1 MKYIYRFL
9 LLCIMIVFTAI
20 FIHHVR
26 AAVNSYDG
34 TDIAM
39 AVLHDPSTLISS
51 YYEDTDPTGQFRQRK
66 ILNSLGILSPTDG
79 DTFVILS
86 TGIAGATPA
95 TTNSEN
101 PGSEMGTYFGPQ
113 APSPGEPT
121 DYAKLVLNLSVP
133 PGMHNVS
140 IDLQFFSGEYPD
152 YVGTVYN
159 DKVNITVIS
168 PSKGIRYYQFD
179 VNSGD
184 FVLKSRDIPGT
195 GFDMFAVRPTG
206 GGWTPTSPDGIN
218 YETTTPYWSDD
229 AGASALITRVFP
241 VSPNENIT
249 IIIKI
254 QDTGDNLVD
263 SAVFIDNIRFSGY
276 GRPEIKALKTYQDV
290 NGGSVQPGD
299 TIKYTITLSNIGNVS
314 HPNNPGYEFEDVI
327 PQNTSF
333 VQGSLYSSSGRC
345 SYLPSENKIVWDGE
359 LPAESSV
366 LITYEV
372 TISSSLT
379 ETTLISNQGVVYWD
393 RDEDGINEETELTD
407 DPNVDDG
414 IDLDGDGDTWDDDPT
429 VFLVIMSDNITLHE
443 YFSDD
448 TPYSRAIQSFNN
460 ITWLSTSYLDGKG
473 YFGVAGGYYYST
485 SNSFKVQIRSDS
497 GSQYWNYSFNPISSE
512 MNLTS
517 WEIYFACGNNS
528 ETSDLILSFMSS
540 SGNEILRLKFDFE
553 SVSPENITDS
563 YAPCLY
569 YLNKLGEWVKIST
582 DYPGGY
588 LYNGWYK
595 LVISKN
601 GTKVEYDLY
610 RKGVMT
616 DSKTDDYLNADLSSL
631 SRIVWYSTKNPVVC
645 PIFFFDEHAI
655 MFS

>member
-1 MKYIYRFL
+1 MRYIYHFL
-9 LLCIMIVFTAI
+9 ILWMAVIFVAI
-20 FIHHVR
+20 CTHQVR
-26 AAVNSYDG
+26 AVYSYDG

-39 AVLHDPSTLISS
+39 AILHDPSTLISS
-51 YYEDTDPTGQFRQRK
+51 HYEDTDPTGEFRQRK
-66 ILNSLGILSPTDG
+66 ILSSLGILSPTDG

-95 TTNSEN
+95 TTNSED
-101 PGSEMGTYFGPQ
+101 PGSEIGTYFGSPT
-113 APSPGEPT
+113 PSPGETT
-121 DYAKLVLNLSVP
+121 DYAKLILNLSVP

-152 YVGTVYN
+152 YVGTIYN

-168 PSKGIRYYQFD
+168 PSKGTRYYQFD

-195 GFDMFAVRPTG
+195 GFDMFAVRYTG

-249 IIIKI
+249 IIIRI

-276 GRPEIKALKTYQDV
+276 GYPEIKALKTYQDV

-314 HPNNPGYEFEDVI
+314 HPNNPGYEFEDTI

-333 VQGSLYSSSGRC
+333 VYGSLYSSSGSC
-345 SYLPSENKIVWDGE
+345 SYLSSENKIVWDGE

-372 TISSSLT
+372 TVSSSLT
-379 ETTLISNQGVVYWD
+379 ETTAISNQGVVYWD
-393 RDEDGINEETELTD
+393 KDEDGINEEIELTD

-414 IDLDGDGDTWDDDPT
+414 IDSDGDGDTWDDDPT

-448 TPYSRAIQSFNN
+448 APYSRAIQSFNN

-473 YFGVAGGYYYST
+473 FFGVAGGYYYST
-485 SNSFKVQIRSDS
+485 SNSFKVQIRSYS

-528 ETSDLILSFMSS
+528 EASDLILSFRSS
-540 SGNEILRLKFDFE
+540 SGNEILRLKIDFE

-582 DYPGGY
+582 DYPGGF
-588 LYNGWYK
+588 LYNGWYR

-601 GTKVEYDLY
+601 GTKVEYALY

-616 DSKTDDYLNADLSSL
+616 DSKIDDYLNADLSSL

-655 MFS
+655 VFS

>member
-1 MKYIYRFL
+1 MKYLYHFL
-9 LLCIMIVFTAI
+9 LLFMAIILTAI
-20 FIHHVR
+20 FAYHAR
-26 AAVNSYDG
+26 AVYSYSG
-34 TDIAM
+34 ADIAM
-39 AVLHDPSTLISS
+39 AILHDPSTLISS

-66 ILNSLGILSPTDG
+66 ILSSLGILSPTDG
-79 DTFVILS
+79 DTFAILS

-95 TTNSEN
+95 TTNSED
-101 PGSEMGTYFGPQ
+101 PGSEAGTHFGPHT
-113 APSPGEPT
+113 PPPGETT
-121 DYAKLVLNLSVP
+121 DYAKLILNLSVP

-140 IDLQFFSGEYPD
+140 IDLQFFSAEYPD
-152 YVGTVYN
+152 YVGTIYN

-168 PSKGIRYYQFD
+168 PSKGIKYYQFD

-195 GFDMFAVRPTG
+195 GFDLFAVRHTSS
-206 GGWTPTSPDGIN
+206 GWVPTSPSGIN
-218 YETTTPYWSDD
+218 YETTTPYWSED

-249 IIIKI
+249 IIIRI
-254 QDTGDNLVD
+254 QDTGDNIVD

-276 GRPEIKALKTYQDV
+276 GYPEIKALKTYQDV

-299 TIKYTITLSNIGNVS
+299 TVKYTITLSNIGNVS
-314 HPNNPGYEFEDVI
+314 HPNNPGYEFEDII

-333 VQGSLYSSSGRC
+333 VHGSLHCSSGSC
-345 SYLPSENKIVWDGE
+345 SYLSSENKIVWDGE

-372 TISSSLT
+372 TVSSSLT
-379 ETTLISNQGVVYWD
+379 KTTVISNQGVVYWD
-393 RDEDGINEETELTD
+393 KNEDGINEETELTD

-414 IDLDGDGDTWDDDPT
+414 IDLDGDGNTWDDDPT
-429 VFLVIMSDNITLHE
+429 VFLVVLGDNITLHE
-443 YFSDD
+443 NFSDD
-448 TPYSRAIQSFNN
+448 TPYSTATQDFNN
-460 ITWLSTSYLDGKG
+460 ITWLSTSYLDEKG
-473 YFGVAGGYYYST
+473 FFGVVGGYYYST
-485 SNSFKVQIRSDS
+485 SNSFKVQLRSDS

-517 WEIYFACGNNS
+517 WEVYFACGNSS
-528 ETSDLILSFMSS
+528 EASDLILSFRSS

-553 SVSPENITDS
+553 STSSENITDS

-601 GTKVEYDLY
+601 GTKVEYALY
-610 RKGVMT
+610 RNEVMT
-616 DSKTDDYLNADLSSL
+616 DSKSDDYLDSDLSSL
-631 SRIVWYSTKNPVVC
+631 SRIVWCSTKNPVVC
-645 PIFFFDEHAI
+645 PIFFFDEHTI
-655 MFS
+655 TFS